1 MHLAQQMKR
10 MGLAFAV
17 SIVMLALCA
26 TYIDRSRCGYATRT
40 DSVRATMHLAGRAN
54 SHPAHG
60 KHPMP
65 WFEVAVTR
73 AIYITSYL
81 AA

>member
-1 MHLAQQMKR
+1 
-10 MGLAFAV
+10 
-17 SIVMLALCA
+17 
-26 TYIDRSRCGYATRT
+26 
-40 DSVRATMHLAGRAN
+40 MHLAGRAN

-73 AIYITSYL
+73 AIYIASYL